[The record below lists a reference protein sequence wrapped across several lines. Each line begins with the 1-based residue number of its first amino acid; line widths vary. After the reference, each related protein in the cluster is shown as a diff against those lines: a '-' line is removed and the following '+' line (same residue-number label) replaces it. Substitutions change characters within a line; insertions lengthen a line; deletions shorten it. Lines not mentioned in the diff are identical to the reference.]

1 MSDPKL
7 IIKTLLDNSQL
18 KSGLSDMNSMVSGA
32 SAKVGTFA
40 KVGAAAVGT
49 AVTAGTTAAA
59 ALVKKSVEGYATFE
73 QMVGGVETLFG
84 AGGQSMEEYAQ
95 STGKT
100 VGEIE
105 SKYNSMMTAQT
116 TILNNANNAYKTAG
130 LSANNYM
137 ETVTSFSASLI
148 QSLGGDTEKAANYA
162 DRAITDMSD
171 NSNKLGTNMRDIQNA
186 YQGFAKQNYTM
197 LDNLKLG
204 YGGTQEE
211 MKRLIKDA
219 SQMTDV
225 QQKLGVTVDE
235 SSLSFGNI
243 VNAISVMQES
253 LGIAGTT
260 SKEAAT
266 TIEGSLN
273 SAKAAWENLVVGMA
287 DDNADFDTLVQ
298 NFVDTASTAVE
309 NMLPRIEI
317 ALTGLGQLIEKLLP
331 VIVQKVPEII
341 MQTLPGLINAGIQM
355 VSALGQGLMQYL
367 PELISYATQLV
378 VQLVQ
383 GLVSAL
389 PKIVE
394 FASRLI
400 QTIVTSL
407 VNAAPDLIDA
417 GKELIEFLVNGI
429 AENLPNI
436 VQTITDLISNINSFW
451 AENGPEF
458 IKWGTD
464 LLSNLIAGITQA
476 VPVLLQN
483 LPGII
488 QSMVEGLLNNG
499 PVLIECGLKL
509 LLQLIEGILSCIPDI
524 LAAIPQIIAAI
535 VEAFVNY
542 DWLGLGTEVIN
553 FVKDG
558 MGESW
563 DNIVAFFTETIPN
576 FIQSIFDWFNELPG
590 KLLEWGQNVYTTVTT
605 AISDMITAAVEFISE
620 LPDKIAYWIGFALGK
635 FVEWGI
641 NLVNWAVTAIPEF
654 INNVITF
661 ISELPGKI
669 GYWIGNALANI
680 VEWGSNLKQKAT
692 EAGSNFVSSVISFFS
707 NLPGKMWNFL
717 VNAVSKIVTWRSNMI
732 EKGKAAA
739 KGLFDSVVNGLANL
753 PNKIMS
759 TGKNIVSGLWKGIKG
774 AWSGLT
780 KKVSNLAG
788 NLLQGFKDALGI
800 HSPSRKFKWV
810 GEMCVAGMDE
820 PIADYNPYDT
830 LNKSIK
836 ANASTMKANFVG
848 SGSYAAT
855 YNAVYDYDAQAQA
868 TARAL
873 KGMSVN
879 IDGKRAGKIIAPH
892 VDAALGDFATVRT

>member
-18 KSGLSDMNSMVSGA
+18 KPGLSDMNSMVSGA

-49 AVTAGTTAAA
+49 AVAAGTTAAA
-59 ALVKKSVEGYATFE
+59 TLVKKSVEGYATFE

-105 SKYNSMMTAQT
+105 NRYNSLMTAQT
-116 TILNNANNAYKTAG
+116 TVLNNANNAYKTAG
-130 LSANNYM
+130 LSANDYM

-148 QSLGGDTEKAANYA
+148 QSLGGDTEKAASYA
-162 DRAITDMSD
+162 NRAITDMSD
-171 NSNKLGTNMRDIQNA
+171 NSNKMGTNMRDIQNA

-298 NFVDTASTAVE
+298 NFVDTASTAFE

-394 FASRLI
+394 FASQLI
-400 QTIVTSL
+400 ETIVTSMI
-407 VNAAPDLIDA
+407 NAAPDLIDA
-417 GKELIEFLVNGI
+417 GKELIEFLANGI

-458 IKWGTD
+458 IRWGTD
-464 LLSNLIAGITQA
+464 LLSNLIDGIIQA

-542 DWLGLGTEVIN
+542 DWLGLGVEVIN

-576 FIQSIFDWFNELPG
+576 FIQSIFC
-590 KLLEWGQNVYTTVTT
+590 LLYT
-605 AISDMITAAVEFISE
+605 S
-620 LPDKIAYWIGFALGK
+620 
-635 FVEWGI
+635 
-641 NLVNWAVTAIPEF
+641 
-654 INNVITF
+654 
-661 ISELPGKI
+661 
-669 GYWIGNALANI
+669 
-680 VEWGSNLKQKAT
+680 
-692 EAGSNFVSSVISFFS
+692 
-707 NLPGKMWNFL
+707 
-717 VNAVSKIVTWRSNMI
+717 
-732 EKGKAAA
+732 
-739 KGLFDSVVNGLANL
+739 
-753 PNKIMS
+753 
-759 TGKNIVSGLWKGIKG
+759 
-774 AWSGLT
+774 
-780 KKVSNLAG
+780 
-788 NLLQGFKDALGI
+788 
-800 HSPSRKFKWV
+800 
-810 GEMCVAGMDE
+810 
-820 PIADYNPYDT
+820 
-830 LNKSIK
+830 
-836 ANASTMKANFVG
+836 
-848 SGSYAAT
+848 
-855 YNAVYDYDAQAQA
+855 
-868 TARAL
+868 
-873 KGMSVN
+873 
-879 IDGKRAGKIIAPH
+879 
-892 VDAALGDFATVRT
+892 DAADD

>member
-18 KSGLSDMNSMVSGA
+18 KSGLSAMNSMVSSA

-59 ALVKKSVEGYATFE
+59 ALVKQSVDGYATFE

-105 SKYNSMMTAQT
+105 GKYNSLMTAQT
-116 TILNNANNAYKTAG
+116 TMLNNANNAYKTAG

-148 QSLGGDTEKAANYA
+148 QSLGGDTEKAASYA

-298 NFVDTASTAVE
+298 NFVDTASTALE

-367 PELISYATQLV
+367 PELISYVTQLV

-436 VQTITDLISNINSFW
+436 VQTITDLIANINSFW

-464 LLSNLIAGITQA
+464 LLSNLIDGITQA

-605 AISDMITAAVEFISE
+605 AISDMVTAAVEFISE

-635 FVEWGI
+635 V
-641 NLVNWAVTAIPEF
+641 
-654 INNVITF
+654 
-661 ISELPGKI
+661 
-669 GYWIGNALANI
+669 
-680 VEWGSNLKQKAT
+680 VEWGSN
-692 EAGSNFVSSVISFFS
+692 
-707 NLPGKMWNFL
+707 M
-717 VNAVSKIVTWRSNMI
+717 R

-788 NLLQGFKDALGI
+788 KLLQGFKDALGI

>member
-59 ALVKKSVEGYATFE
+59 TLVKKSVEGYATFE

-105 SKYNSMMTAQT
+105 SKYNSLMTAQT
-116 TILNNANNAYKTAG
+116 TLLNNANNAYKTAG

-162 DRAITDMSD
+162 NRAITDMSD
-171 NSNKLGTNMRDIQNA
+171 NSNKMGTNMRDIQNA

-341 MQTLPGLINAGIQM
+341 MQTLLGLINAGIQM

-394 FASRLI
+394 FASQLI
-400 QTIVTSL
+400 ETIATSL
-407 VNAAPDLIDA
+407 INAAPDLIDA

-464 LLSNLIAGITQA
+464 LLSNLIDGITQA

-524 LAAIPQIIAAI
+524 LTAIPQIIAAI

-590 KLLEWGQNVYTTVTT
+590 KLLEWGQNVYITVTT
-605 AISDMITAAVEFISE
+605 AISDMVTAAVEFISE

-635 FVEWGI
+635 V
-641 NLVNWAVTAIPEF
+641 
-654 INNVITF
+654 
-661 ISELPGKI
+661 
-669 GYWIGNALANI
+669 
-680 VEWGSNLKQKAT
+680 VEWGSN
-692 EAGSNFVSSVISFFS
+692 
-707 NLPGKMWNFL
+707 M
-717 VNAVSKIVTWRSNMI
+717 R

-788 NLLQGFKDALGI
+788 KLLQGFKDALGI

>member
-18 KSGLSDMNSMVSGA
+18 KSGLSAMNSMVSSA

-49 AVTAGTTAAA
+49 AVAAGTTAAA
-59 ALVKKSVEGYATFE
+59 ALVKQSVDGYATFE

-105 SKYNSMMTAQT
+105 DKYNSLMTAQT
-116 TILNNANNAYKTAG
+116 TMLNNANNAYKTAG

-148 QSLGGDTEKAANYA
+148 QSLGGDTEKAASYA

-298 NFVDTASTAVE
+298 NFVDTASTALE

-394 FASRLI
+394 FASQLI
-400 QTIVTSL
+400 ETIVTSL
-407 VNAAPDLIDA
+407 INAAPDLIDA

-464 LLSNLIAGITQA
+464 LLSNLIDGITQA

-483 LPGII
+483 LPEII

-524 LAAIPQIIAAI
+524 LVAIPQIIAAI

-563 DNIVAFFTETIPN
+563 GNIVAFFTETIPN

-605 AISDMITAAVEFISE
+605 AISDMVTAAVEFISE

-635 FVEWGI
+635 V
-641 NLVNWAVTAIPEF
+641 
-654 INNVITF
+654 
-661 ISELPGKI
+661 
-669 GYWIGNALANI
+669 
-680 VEWGSNLKQKAT
+680 VEWGSN
-692 EAGSNFVSSVISFFS
+692 
-707 NLPGKMWNFL
+707 M
-717 VNAVSKIVTWRSNMI
+717 R

-836 ANASTMKANFVG
+836 ANASAMKANFVG

>member
-7 IIKTLLDNSQL
+7 IIKTLLNNSQL

-49 AVTAGTTAAA
+49 AVAAGTTAAA
-59 ALVKKSVEGYATFE
+59 TLVKKSVEGYATFE

-105 SKYNSMMTAQT
+105 SKYNSLMTAQT
-116 TILNNANNAYKTAG
+116 TVLNNANNAYKTAG
-130 LSANNYM
+130 LSANDYM

-148 QSLGGDTEKAANYA
+148 QSLGGDTEKAASYA
-162 DRAITDMSD
+162 NRAITDMSD
-171 NSNKLGTNMRDIQNA
+171 NSNKMGTNMRDIQNA

-266 TIEGSLN
+266 TIEGSMN

-298 NFVDTASTAVE
+298 NFVDTASTAFE

-394 FASRLI
+394 FASQLI
-400 QTIVTSL
+400 ETIVTSL

-417 GKELIEFLVNGI
+417 GKELIEFLVKWRCILLMTFCMLQQNMDI
-429 AENLPNI
+429 NFELERVLI
-436 VQTITDLISNINSFW
+436 VQ
-451 AENGPEF
+451 
-458 IKWGTD
+458 
-464 LLSNLIAGITQA
+464 
-476 VPVLLQN
+476 
-483 LPGII
+483 
-488 QSMVEGLLNNG
+488 
-499 PVLIECGLKL
+499 
-509 LLQLIEGILSCIPDI
+509 
-524 LAAIPQIIAAI
+524 
-535 VEAFVNY
+535 
-542 DWLGLGTEVIN
+542 
-553 FVKDG
+553 
-558 MGESW
+558 
-563 DNIVAFFTETIPN
+563 
-576 FIQSIFDWFNELPG
+576 
-590 KLLEWGQNVYTTVTT
+590 
-605 AISDMITAAVEFISE
+605 
-620 LPDKIAYWIGFALGK
+620 
-635 FVEWGI
+635 
-641 NLVNWAVTAIPEF
+641 
-654 INNVITF
+654 
-661 ISELPGKI
+661 
-669 GYWIGNALANI
+669 
-680 VEWGSNLKQKAT
+680 
-692 EAGSNFVSSVISFFS
+692 
-707 NLPGKMWNFL
+707 
-717 VNAVSKIVTWRSNMI
+717 
-732 EKGKAAA
+732 
-739 KGLFDSVVNGLANL
+739 
-753 PNKIMS
+753 
-759 TGKNIVSGLWKGIKG
+759 
-774 AWSGLT
+774 
-780 KKVSNLAG
+780 
-788 NLLQGFKDALGI
+788 
-800 HSPSRKFKWV
+800 
-810 GEMCVAGMDE
+810 
-820 PIADYNPYDT
+820 
-830 LNKSIK
+830 
-836 ANASTMKANFVG
+836 
-848 SGSYAAT
+848 
-855 YNAVYDYDAQAQA
+855 
-868 TARAL
+868 
-873 KGMSVN
+873 
-879 IDGKRAGKIIAPH
+879 
-892 VDAALGDFATVRT
+892 

>member
-49 AVTAGTTAAA
+49 AVAAGTTAAA
-59 ALVKKSVEGYATFE
+59 TLVKKSVEGYATFE

-84 AGGQSMEEYAQ
+84 AGGQGMEEYAQ

-105 SKYNSMMTAQT
+105 SKYNSLMTAQT
-116 TILNNANNAYKTAG
+116 TLLNNANNAYKTAG

-171 NSNKLGTNMRDIQNA
+171 NSNKLGTNMHDIQNA

-394 FASRLI
+394 FASQLI
-400 QTIVTSL
+400 ETIVTSL
-407 VNAAPDLIDA
+407 INAAPDLIDA
-417 GKELIEFLVNGI
+417 GKELIEFLLNGI

-464 LLSNLIAGITQA
+464 LLSNLIDGITQA

-524 LAAIPQIIAAI
+524 LVAIPQIIAAI

-590 KLLEWGQNVYTTVTT
+590 KLLEWGQNVYITVTT
-605 AISDMITAAVEFISE
+605 AISDMVTAAVEFISE

-635 FVEWGI
+635 V
-641 NLVNWAVTAIPEF
+641 
-654 INNVITF
+654 
-661 ISELPGKI
+661 
-669 GYWIGNALANI
+669 
-680 VEWGSNLKQKAT
+680 VEWGSN
-692 EAGSNFVSSVISFFS
+692 
-707 NLPGKMWNFL
+707 M
-717 VNAVSKIVTWRSNMI
+717 R

>member
-105 SKYNSMMTAQT
+105 SKYNSLMTAQT
-116 TILNNANNAYKTAG
+116 TMLNNANNAYKTAG

-171 NSNKLGTNMRDIQNA
+171 NSNKLGTNMHDIQNA

-394 FASRLI
+394 FASQLI
-400 QTIVTSL
+400 ETIATSL
-407 VNAAPDLIDA
+407 INAAPDLIDA

-464 LLSNLIAGITQA
+464 LLSNMIDGITQA

-524 LAAIPQIIAAI
+524 LTAIPQIIAAI

-590 KLLEWGQNVYTTVTT
+590 KLLEWGQNVYITVTT
-605 AISDMITAAVEFISE
+605 AISDMVTAAVEFISE

-635 FVEWGI
+635 V
-641 NLVNWAVTAIPEF
+641 
-654 INNVITF
+654 
-661 ISELPGKI
+661 
-669 GYWIGNALANI
+669 
-680 VEWGSNLKQKAT
+680 VEWGSN
-692 EAGSNFVSSVISFFS
+692 
-707 NLPGKMWNFL
+707 M
-717 VNAVSKIVTWRSNMI
+717 R

-788 NLLQGFKDALGI
+788 KLLQGFKDALGI

>member
-49 AVTAGTTAAA
+49 AVAAGTTAAA
-59 ALVKKSVEGYATFE
+59 TLVKKSVEGYATFE

-105 SKYNSMMTAQT
+105 SKYNSLMTAQT
-116 TILNNANNAYKTAG
+116 TVLNNANNAYKTAG
-130 LSANNYM
+130 LSANDYM

-148 QSLGGDTEKAANYA
+148 QSLGGDTEKAASYA
-162 DRAITDMSD
+162 NRAITDMSD
-171 NSNKLGTNMRDIQNA
+171 NSNKMGTNMRDIQNA

-394 FASRLI
+394 FASQLI
-400 QTIVTSL
+400 ETIVTSL
-407 VNAAPDLIDA
+407 INAAPDLIDA

-464 LLSNLIAGITQA
+464 LLSNLIDGITQA

-524 LAAIPQIIAAI
+524 LTAIPQIIAAI

-590 KLLEWGQNVYTTVTT
+590 KLLEWGQNVYITVTT
-605 AISDMITAAVEFISE
+605 AISDMVTAAVEFISE

-635 FVEWGI
+635 V
-641 NLVNWAVTAIPEF
+641 
-654 INNVITF
+654 
-661 ISELPGKI
+661 
-669 GYWIGNALANI
+669 
-680 VEWGSNLKQKAT
+680 VEWGSN
-692 EAGSNFVSSVISFFS
+692 
-707 NLPGKMWNFL
+707 M
-717 VNAVSKIVTWRSNMI
+717 R

-788 NLLQGFKDALGI
+788 KLLQGFKDALGI

>member
-18 KSGLSDMNSMVSGA
+18 KSGLSAMNSMVSSA

-49 AVTAGTTAAA
+49 AVGAGTTAAA
-59 ALVKKSVEGYATFE
+59 ALVKQSVDGYATFE

-105 SKYNSMMTAQT
+105 GKYNSLMTAQT
-116 TILNNANNAYKTAG
+116 TMLNNANNAYKTAG

-148 QSLGGDTEKAANYA
+148 QSLGGDTEKAASYA

-225 QQKLGVTVDE
+225 QQKLGVSVDE

-298 NFVDTASTAVE
+298 NFVDTASTALE

-436 VQTITDLISNINSFW
+436 VQTITDLIANINSFW

-464 LLSNLIAGITQA
+464 LLSNLIDGITQA

-524 LAAIPQIIAAI
+524 LTAIPQIIAAI

-590 KLLEWGQNVYTTVTT
+590 KLLEWGQNVYITVTT
-605 AISDMITAAVEFISE
+605 AISDMVTVAVEFISE

-635 FVEWGI
+635 V
-641 NLVNWAVTAIPEF
+641 
-654 INNVITF
+654 
-661 ISELPGKI
+661 
-669 GYWIGNALANI
+669 
-680 VEWGSNLKQKAT
+680 VEWGSN
-692 EAGSNFVSSVISFFS
+692 
-707 NLPGKMWNFL
+707 M
-717 VNAVSKIVTWRSNMI
+717 R

-788 NLLQGFKDALGI
+788 KLLQGFKDALGI

>member
-18 KSGLSDMNSMVSGA
+18 KSGLSAMNSMVSSA

-49 AVTAGTTAAA
+49 AVGAGTTAAA
-59 ALVKKSVEGYATFE
+59 ALVKQSVDGYATFE

-105 SKYNSMMTAQT
+105 GKYNSLMTAQT
-116 TILNNANNAYKTAG
+116 TMLNNANNAYKTAG

-148 QSLGGDTEKAANYA
+148 QSLGGDTEKAASYA

-225 QQKLGVTVDE
+225 QQKLGVSVDE

-298 NFVDTASTAVE
+298 NFVDTASIAFE
-309 NMLPRIEI
+309 NMFPRIEI

-341 MQTLPGLINAGIQM
+341 KQTLPGLIDAGIQM

-389 PKIVE
+389 PQIVE
-394 FASRLI
+394 FASQLI
-400 QTIVTSL
+400 ETIVTSL
-407 VNAAPDLIDA
+407 VNAAPALIDA

-464 LLSNLIAGITQA
+464 LLSNLIDGITQA

-524 LAAIPQIIAAI
+524 LTAIPQIIAAI

-590 KLLEWGQNVYTTVTT
+590 KLLEWGQNVYITVTT
-605 AISDMITAAVEFISE
+605 AISDMVTVAVEFISE

-635 FVEWGI
+635 V
-641 NLVNWAVTAIPEF
+641 
-654 INNVITF
+654 
-661 ISELPGKI
+661 
-669 GYWIGNALANI
+669 
-680 VEWGSNLKQKAT
+680 VEWGSN
-692 EAGSNFVSSVISFFS
+692 
-707 NLPGKMWNFL
+707 M
-717 VNAVSKIVTWRSNMI
+717 R

-788 NLLQGFKDALGI
+788 KLLQGFKDALGI

>member
-49 AVTAGTTAAA
+49 AVAAGTTAAA
-59 ALVKKSVEGYATFE
+59 TLVKKSVEGYATFE

-105 SKYNSMMTAQT
+105 SKYNSLMTAQT
-116 TILNNANNAYKTAG
+116 TVLNNANNAYKTAG
-130 LSANNYM
+130 LSANDYM

-148 QSLGGDTEKAANYA
+148 QSLGGDTEKAASYA
-162 DRAITDMSD
+162 NRAITDMSD
-171 NSNKLGTNMRDIQNA
+171 NSNKMGTNMRDIQNA

-394 FASRLI
+394 FASQLI
-400 QTIVTSL
+400 ETIVTSL
-407 VNAAPDLIDA
+407 INAAPDLIDA

-464 LLSNLIAGITQA
+464 LLSNLIDGITQA

-535 VEAFVNY
+535 VEALVNY

-605 AISDMITAAVEFISE
+605 AISDMVTAAVEFISE

-635 FVEWGI
+635 V
-641 NLVNWAVTAIPEF
+641 
-654 INNVITF
+654 
-661 ISELPGKI
+661 
-669 GYWIGNALANI
+669 
-680 VEWGSNLKQKAT
+680 VEWGSN
-692 EAGSNFVSSVISFFS
+692 
-707 NLPGKMWNFL
+707 M
-717 VNAVSKIVTWRSNMI
+717 R

-774 AWSGLT
+774 AWSGLI

>member
-7 IIKTLLDNSQL
+7 IIKTLLDNSLL

-49 AVTAGTTAAA
+49 AVAAGTTAAA
-59 ALVKKSVEGYATFE
+59 TLVKKSVEGYATFE

-105 SKYNSMMTAQT
+105 SKYNSLMTAQT
-116 TILNNANNAYKTAG
+116 TMLNNANNAYKTAG

-171 NSNKLGTNMRDIQNA
+171 NSNKLGSNMRDIQNA

-287 DDNADFDTLVQ
+287 DDNADLDTLVQ
-298 NFVDTASTAVE
+298 NFVDTASTAFE

-341 MQTLPGLINAGIQM
+341 MQTLPGLIEAGIQM

-389 PKIVE
+389 PQIIE
-394 FASRLI
+394 FAGQLI
-400 QTIVTSL
+400 QTLITSFTE
-407 VNAAPDLIDA
+407 AAPQLMEA
-417 GKELIEFLVNGI
+417 GTQLLEYLRTAFTEYLPQIIEFGVSLIE
-429 AENLPNI
+429 NL
-436 VQTITDLISNINSFW
+436 ITGFVDAVPTYLPK
-451 AENGPEF
+451 ALEF
-458 IKWGTD
+458 IQSFADFLAEKAPDVIQWGFEM
-464 LLSNLIAGITQA
+464 LSEL
-476 VPVLLQN
+476 VD
-483 LPGII
+483 GII
-488 QSMVEGLLNNG
+488 SAIPILVEQLPQIITTFANIINDNFPTILQKGVELLWQ
-499 PVLIECGLKL
+499 LLK
-509 LLQLIEGILSCIPDI
+509 GILSCIPDI
-524 LAAIPQIIAAI
+524 IANIPQI
-535 VEAFVNY
+535 VEAIISVIEAF
-542 DWLGLGTEVIN
+542 DWLSLGSKIITFFKNGIMCMVSEVGSAGKTIFVAIKNAITNLPQTLMEIGKTAVTGLGNAIRALGSYVRSAA
-553 FVKDG
+553 VSV
-558 MGESW
+558 GEHAIS
-563 DNIVAFFTETIPN
+563 ALKALPKKAL
-576 FIQSIFDWFNELPG
+576 SIG
-590 KLLEWGQNVYTTVTT
+590 KNLIKGLWNG
-605 AISDMITAAVEFISE
+605 ISDMTGWI
-620 LPDKIAYWIGFALGK
+620 LDKVSGFASG
-635 FVEWGI
+635 
-641 NLVNWAVTAIPEF
+641 
-654 INNVITF
+654 VI
-661 ISELPGKI
+661 
-669 GYWIGNALANI
+669 
-680 VEWGSNLKQKAT
+680 
-692 EAGSNFVSSVISFFS
+692 
-707 NLPGKMWNFL
+707 
-717 VNAVSKIVTWRSNMI
+717 
-732 EKGKAAA
+732 
-739 KGLFDSVVNGLANL
+739 
-753 PNKIMS
+753 
-759 TGKNIVSGLWKGIKG
+759 
-774 AWSGLT
+774 
-780 KKVSNLAG
+780 KKVKG
-788 NLLQGFKDALGI
+788 VFGI
-800 HSPSRKFKWV
+800 HSPSREFKWI
-810 GEMCVAGMDE
+810 GKMCVEGFDE
-820 PIADYNPYDT
+820 PIEDYSPYDT

-836 ANASTMKANFVG
+836 ADAATMKANFVG

-855 YNAVYDYDAQAQA
+855 YNAAYDYEAQAQA

>member
-7 IIKTLLDNSQL
+7 IIKTLLDNSHL

-73 QMVGGVETLFG
+73 QMAGGVETLFG

-105 SKYNSMMTAQT
+105 SKYNSLMTAQT
-116 TILNNANNAYKTAG
+116 TLLNNANNAYKTAG

-429 AENLPNI
+429 AKNLPNI

-524 LAAIPQIIAAI
+524 LVAIPQIIAAI

-605 AISDMITAAVEFISE
+605 AISDMVTAAVEFISE

-635 FVEWGI
+635 V
-641 NLVNWAVTAIPEF
+641 
-654 INNVITF
+654 
-661 ISELPGKI
+661 
-669 GYWIGNALANI
+669 
-680 VEWGSNLKQKAT
+680 VEWGSN
-692 EAGSNFVSSVISFFS
+692 
-707 NLPGKMWNFL
+707 M
-717 VNAVSKIVTWRSNMI
+717 R

>member
-49 AVTAGTTAAA
+49 AVAAGTTAAA
-59 ALVKKSVEGYATFE
+59 TLVKKSVEGYATFE

-105 SKYNSMMTAQT
+105 NKFNSLMTAQT
-116 TILNNANNAYKTAG
+116 TVLNNANNAYKTAG
-130 LSANNYM
+130 LSANDYM

-148 QSLGGDTEKAANYA
+148 QSLGGDTEKAASYA

-171 NSNKLGTNMRDIQNA
+171 NSNKLGSNMRDIQNA

-266 TIEGSLN
+266 TIEGSMN

-298 NFVDTASTAVE
+298 NFVDTASTAFE

-341 MQTLPGLINAGIQM
+341 MQTLPGLIEAGIQM

-394 FASRLI
+394 FASQLI
-400 QTIVTSL
+400 ETIVTSL
-407 VNAAPDLIDA
+407 INAAPDLIDA

-464 LLSNLIAGITQA
+464 LLSNLIDGITQA

-524 LAAIPQIIAAI
+524 LVAIPQIIAAI

-590 KLLEWGQNVYTTVTT
+590 KLLEWGQNVYITVTT
-605 AISDMITAAVEFISE
+605 AISDMVTAAVEFISE

-635 FVEWGI
+635 V
-641 NLVNWAVTAIPEF
+641 
-654 INNVITF
+654 
-661 ISELPGKI
+661 
-669 GYWIGNALANI
+669 
-680 VEWGSNLKQKAT
+680 VEWGSN
-692 EAGSNFVSSVISFFS
+692 
-707 NLPGKMWNFL
+707 M
-717 VNAVSKIVTWRSNMI
+717 R

>member
-18 KSGLSDMNSMVSGA
+18 KTGLSDMNSMVSGA

-40 KVGAAAVGT
+40 KVGAKAVGAAVG
-49 AVTAGTTAAA
+49 AGTTAAT

-95 STGKT
+95 SAGKT

-105 SKYNSMMTAQT
+105 GKYNSLMNAQT
-116 TILNNANNAYKTAG
+116 TVLNNANNAYKTAG
-130 LSANNYM
+130 LSANDYM

-162 DRAITDMSD
+162 NRAITDMSD
-171 NSNKLGTNMRDIQNA
+171 NSNKMGTNMRDIQNA

-266 TIEGSLN
+266 TIEGSVN

-298 NFVDTASTAVE
+298 NFVDTASTAFE

-317 ALTGLGQLIEKLLP
+317 AISGLGNLIEKLLP

-341 MQTLPGLINAGIQM
+341 KQTLPGLIDAGIQM

-367 PELISYATQLV
+367 PELISYAAQLV

-394 FASRLI
+394 FASQLI
-400 QTIVTSL
+400 ETIVTSL

-464 LLSNLIAGITQA
+464 LLSNLIDGIIQA

-509 LLQLIEGILSCIPDI
+509 LLQLIEGLLSCIPDI

-620 LPDKIAYWIGFALGK
+620 LPDKIAYWIG
-635 FVEWGI
+635 
-641 NLVNWAVTAIPEF
+641 
-654 INNVITF
+654 
-661 ISELPGKI
+661 
-669 GYWIGNALANI
+669 NALANI
-680 VEWGSNLKQKAT
+680 VEWGSNLKQKAM

-739 KGLFDSVVNGLANL
+739 KGLFDSVVNGLVNL
-753 PNKIMS
+753 PNKIME
-759 TGKNIVSGLWKGIKG
+759 TGKHIVSGLWKGIKG

-879 IDGKRAGKIIAPH
+879 IDGRRAGKLLTPY
-892 VDAALGDFATVRT
+892 VDRFQGELART

>member
-7 IIKTLLDNSQL
+7 IIKTLLNNSQL

-49 AVTAGTTAAA
+49 AVAAGTTAAA
-59 ALVKKSVEGYATFE
+59 TLVKKSVEGYATFE

-105 SKYNSMMTAQT
+105 SKYNSLMTAQT
-116 TILNNANNAYKTAG
+116 TVLNNANNAYKTAG
-130 LSANNYM
+130 LSANDYM

-148 QSLGGDTEKAANYA
+148 QSLGGDTEKAASYA

-171 NSNKLGTNMRDIQNA
+171 NSNKMGTNMRDIQNA

-331 VIVQKVPEII
+331 VIVQKVSEII

-436 VQTITDLISNINSFW
+436 VQIITDLISNINSFW

-464 LLSNLIAGITQA
+464 LLSNLIDGITQA

-605 AISDMITAAVEFISE
+605 AISDMVTAAVEFISE

-635 FVEWGI
+635 V
-641 NLVNWAVTAIPEF
+641 
-654 INNVITF
+654 
-661 ISELPGKI
+661 
-669 GYWIGNALANI
+669 
-680 VEWGSNLKQKAT
+680 VEWGSN
-692 EAGSNFVSSVISFFS
+692 
-707 NLPGKMWNFL
+707 M
-717 VNAVSKIVTWRSNMI
+717 R

-788 NLLQGFKDALGI
+788 KLLQGFKDALGI

>member
-105 SKYNSMMTAQT
+105 SKYNSLMTAQT
-116 TILNNANNAYKTAG
+116 TMLNNANNAYKTAG

-171 NSNKLGTNMRDIQNA
+171 NSNKLGTNMHDIQNA

-394 FASRLI
+394 FVSQLI
-400 QTIVTSL
+400 ETIVTSL
-407 VNAAPDLIDA
+407 INAAPDLIDA

-464 LLSNLIAGITQA
+464 LLINLIDGITQA

-524 LAAIPQIIAAI
+524 LVAIPQIIAAI

-605 AISDMITAAVEFISE
+605 AISDMVTAAVEFISE
-620 LPDKIAYWIGFALGK
+620 LPDKIAYWIGF
-635 FVEWGI
+635 
-641 NLVNWAVTAIPEF
+641 
-654 INNVITF
+654 
-661 ISELPGKI
+661 
-669 GYWIGNALANI
+669 ALANI

-879 IDGKRAGKIIAPH
+879 IDGRRAGKILAPSIDRYQGEIAQ
-892 VDAALGDFATVRT
+892 TKT

>member
-1 MSDPKL
+1 
-7 IIKTLLDNSQL
+7 
-18 KSGLSDMNSMVSGA
+18 
-32 SAKVGTFA
+32 
-40 KVGAAAVGT
+40 
-49 AVTAGTTAAA
+49 
-59 ALVKKSVEGYATFE
+59 
-73 QMVGGVETLFG
+73 MVGGVETLFG

-105 SKYNSMMTAQT
+105 SKYNSLMTAQT
-116 TILNNANNAYKTAG
+116 TVLNNANNAYKTAG
-130 LSANNYM
+130 LSANDYM

-148 QSLGGDTEKAANYA
+148 QSLGGDTEKAASYA
-162 DRAITDMSD
+162 NRAITDMSD
-171 NSNKLGTNMRDIQNA
+171 NSNKMGTNMRDIQNA

-394 FASRLI
+394 FASQLI
-400 QTIVTSL
+400 ETIVTSL
-407 VNAAPDLIDA
+407 INAAPDLIDA

-464 LLSNLIAGITQA
+464 LLSNLIDGITQA

-535 VEAFVNY
+535 VEALVNY

-605 AISDMITAAVEFISE
+605 AISDMVTAAVEFISE

-635 FVEWGI
+635 V
-641 NLVNWAVTAIPEF
+641 
-654 INNVITF
+654 
-661 ISELPGKI
+661 
-669 GYWIGNALANI
+669 
-680 VEWGSNLKQKAT
+680 VEWGSN
-692 EAGSNFVSSVISFFS
+692 
-707 NLPGKMWNFL
+707 M
-717 VNAVSKIVTWRSNMI
+717 R

-788 NLLQGFKDALGI
+788 KLLQGFKDALGI

>member
-32 SAKVGTFA
+32 SAKIGTFA

-59 ALVKKSVEGYATFE
+59 TLVKKSVEGYATFE

-105 SKYNSMMTAQT
+105 SKYNSLMTAQT
-116 TILNNANNAYKTAG
+116 TMLNNANNAYKTAG

-563 DNIVAFFTETIPN
+563 NNIVAFFTETIPN

-590 KLLEWGQNVYTTVTT
+590 KLLEWGQNVYITVTT
-605 AISDMITAAVEFISE
+605 AISDMVTAAVEFISE

-635 FVEWGI
+635 V
-641 NLVNWAVTAIPEF
+641 
-654 INNVITF
+654 
-661 ISELPGKI
+661 
-669 GYWIGNALANI
+669 
-680 VEWGSNLKQKAT
+680 VEWGSN
-692 EAGSNFVSSVISFFS
+692 
-707 NLPGKMWNFL
+707 M
-717 VNAVSKIVTWRSNMI
+717 R

-788 NLLQGFKDALGI
+788 KLLQGFKDALGI

>member
-18 KSGLSDMNSMVSGA
+18 KSGLSYMNSMVSGA

-49 AVTAGTTAAA
+49 AVAAGTTAAA
-59 ALVKKSVEGYATFE
+59 TLVKKSVEGYATFE

-105 SKYNSMMTAQT
+105 NRYNSLMTAQT
-116 TILNNANNAYKTAG
+116 TVLNNANNAYKTAG
-130 LSANNYM
+130 LSANGYM

-148 QSLGGDTEKAANYA
+148 QSLGGDTEKAASYA

-171 NSNKLGTNMRDIQNA
+171 NSNKLGSNMRDIQNA

-266 TIEGSLN
+266 TIEGSMN

-298 NFVDTASTAVE
+298 NFVDTASTAFE

-341 MQTLPGLINAGIQM
+341 MQTLPGLIEAGIQM

-394 FASRLI
+394 FASQLI
-400 QTIVTSL
+400 ETIVTSMI
-407 VNAAPDLIDA
+407 NAAPDLIDA

-458 IKWGTD
+458 IRWGTD
-464 LLSNLIAGITQA
+464 LLSNLIDGIIQA

-488 QSMVEGLLNNG
+488 QSMVERLLNNG

-542 DWLGLGTEVIN
+542 DWLGLGVEVIN

-605 AISDMITAAVEFISE
+605 AISDMITAAVGFISE

-635 FVEWGI
+635 V
-641 NLVNWAVTAIPEF
+641 
-654 INNVITF
+654 
-661 ISELPGKI
+661 
-669 GYWIGNALANI
+669 
-680 VEWGSNLKQKAT
+680 VEWGSN
-692 EAGSNFVSSVISFFS
+692 
-707 NLPGKMWNFL
+707 M
-717 VNAVSKIVTWRSNMI
+717 R

-788 NLLQGFKDALGI
+788 KLLQGFKDALGI

-836 ANASTMKANFVG
+836 ANESTMKANFVG

-868 TARAL
+868 TASAL

>member
-105 SKYNSMMTAQT
+105 SKYNSLMTAQT
-116 TILNNANNAYKTAG
+116 TMLNNANNAYKTAG

-171 NSNKLGTNMRDIQNA
+171 NSNKLGTNMHDIQNA

-394 FASRLI
+394 FASQLI
-400 QTIVTSL
+400 ETIATSL
-407 VNAAPDLIDA
+407 INAAPDLIDA

-464 LLSNLIAGITQA
+464 LLSNLIDGITQA

-524 LAAIPQIIAAI
+524 LTAIPQIIAAI

-590 KLLEWGQNVYTTVTT
+590 KLLEWGQNVYITVTT
-605 AISDMITAAVEFISE
+605 AISDMVTAAVEFISE

-635 FVEWGI
+635 V
-641 NLVNWAVTAIPEF
+641 
-654 INNVITF
+654 
-661 ISELPGKI
+661 
-669 GYWIGNALANI
+669 
-680 VEWGSNLKQKAT
+680 VEWGSN
-692 EAGSNFVSSVISFFS
+692 
-707 NLPGKMWNFL
+707 M
-717 VNAVSKIVTWRSNMI
+717 R

-788 NLLQGFKDALGI
+788 KLLQGFKDALGI

>member
-49 AVTAGTTAAA
+49 AVAAGTTAAA

-105 SKYNSMMTAQT
+105 SKYNSLMTAQT
-116 TILNNANNAYKTAG
+116 TVLNNANNAYKTAG

-171 NSNKLGTNMRDIQNA
+171 NSNKLGTNMHDIQNA

-394 FASRLI
+394 FASQLI
-400 QTIVTSL
+400 ETIVTSL
-407 VNAAPDLIDA
+407 INAAPDLIDA

-464 LLSNLIAGITQA
+464 LLSNLIDGITQA

-483 LPGII
+483 LPEII

-524 LAAIPQIIAAI
+524 LVAIPQIIAAI

-605 AISDMITAAVEFISE
+605 AISDMVTAAVEFISE
-620 LPDKIAYWIGFALGK
+620 LPDKIAYWIGF
-635 FVEWGI
+635 
-641 NLVNWAVTAIPEF
+641 
-654 INNVITF
+654 
-661 ISELPGKI
+661 
-669 GYWIGNALANI
+669 ALANI

-879 IDGKRAGKIIAPH
+879 IDGRRAGKILAPSIDRYQGEIAQ
-892 VDAALGDFATVRT
+892 TKT

>member
-49 AVTAGTTAAA
+49 AVAAGTTAAA
-59 ALVKKSVEGYATFE
+59 TLVKKSVEGYATFE
-73 QMVGGVETLFG
+73 QMVGGVGTLFG

-105 SKYNSMMTAQT
+105 SKYNSLMTAQT
-116 TILNNANNAYKTAG
+116 TLLNNANNAYKTAG

-171 NSNKLGTNMRDIQNA
+171 NSNKLGTNMHDIQNA

-394 FASRLI
+394 FASQLI
-400 QTIVTSL
+400 ETIVTSL
-407 VNAAPDLIDA
+407 INAAPDLIDA
-417 GKELIEFLVNGI
+417 GKELIEFLLNGI

-464 LLSNLIAGITQA
+464 LLSNLIDGITQA

-524 LAAIPQIIAAI
+524 LVAIPQIIAAI

-590 KLLEWGQNVYTTVTT
+590 KLLEWGQNVYITVTT
-605 AISDMITAAVEFISE
+605 AISDMVTAAVEFISE

-635 FVEWGI
+635 V
-641 NLVNWAVTAIPEF
+641 
-654 INNVITF
+654 
-661 ISELPGKI
+661 
-669 GYWIGNALANI
+669 
-680 VEWGSNLKQKAT
+680 VEWGSN
-692 EAGSNFVSSVISFFS
+692 
-707 NLPGKMWNFL
+707 M
-717 VNAVSKIVTWRSNMI
+717 R

>member
-59 ALVKKSVEGYATFE
+59 TLVKKSVEGYATFE

-105 SKYNSMMTAQT
+105 SKYNSLMTAQT
-116 TILNNANNAYKTAG
+116 TVLNNANNAYKTAG
-130 LSANNYM
+130 LSANDYM

-148 QSLGGDTEKAANYA
+148 QSLGGDTEKAASYA
-162 DRAITDMSD
+162 NRAITDMSD
-171 NSNKLGTNMRDIQNA
+171 NSNKMGTNMRDIQNA

-394 FASRLI
+394 FASQLI
-400 QTIVTSL
+400 ETIVTSL
-407 VNAAPDLIDA
+407 INAAPDLIDA

-464 LLSNLIAGITQA
+464 LLSNLIDGITQA

-535 VEAFVNY
+535 VEALVNY

-605 AISDMITAAVEFISE
+605 AISDMVTAAVEFISE

-635 FVEWGI
+635 V
-641 NLVNWAVTAIPEF
+641 
-654 INNVITF
+654 
-661 ISELPGKI
+661 
-669 GYWIGNALANI
+669 
-680 VEWGSNLKQKAT
+680 VEWGSN
-692 EAGSNFVSSVISFFS
+692 
-707 NLPGKMWNFL
+707 M
-717 VNAVSKIVTWRSNMI
+717 R

-788 NLLQGFKDALGI
+788 KLLQGFKDALGI

>member
-49 AVTAGTTAAA
+49 AVAAGTTAAA
-59 ALVKKSVEGYATFE
+59 TLVKKSVEGYATFE

-105 SKYNSMMTAQT
+105 SKYNSLMTAQT
-116 TILNNANNAYKTAG
+116 TVLNNAKNAYKTAG
-130 LSANNYM
+130 LSANDYM

-148 QSLGGDTEKAANYA
+148 QSLGGDTEKAASYA
-162 DRAITDMSD
+162 NRAITDMSD
-171 NSNKLGTNMRDIQNA
+171 NSNKMGTNMRDIQNA

-298 NFVDTASTAVE
+298 NFVDTASTAFE

-524 LAAIPQIIAAI
+524 LVAIPQIIAAI

-605 AISDMITAAVEFISE
+605 AISDMVTAAVEFISE

-879 IDGKRAGKIIAPH
+879 IDGRRAGKILAPSIDRYQGEIAQ
-892 VDAALGDFATVRT
+892 TKT

>member
-100 VGEIE
+100 VGEIA
-105 SKYNSMMTAQT
+105 SKYNSLMTAQT
-116 TILNNANNAYKTAG
+116 TVLNNANNAYKTAG

-171 NSNKLGTNMRDIQNA
+171 NSNKLGTNMHDIQNA

-436 VQTITDLISNINSFW
+436 VQIITDLISNINSFW

-464 LLSNLIAGITQA
+464 LLSNLIDGITQA

-590 KLLEWGQNVYTTVTT
+590 KLLEWGQNVYITVTT
-605 AISDMITAAVEFISE
+605 AISDMVTAAVEFISE

-635 FVEWGI
+635 V
-641 NLVNWAVTAIPEF
+641 
-654 INNVITF
+654 
-661 ISELPGKI
+661 
-669 GYWIGNALANI
+669 
-680 VEWGSNLKQKAT
+680 VEWGSN
-692 EAGSNFVSSVISFFS
+692 
-707 NLPGKMWNFL
+707 M
-717 VNAVSKIVTWRSNMI
+717 R

-788 NLLQGFKDALGI
+788 KLLQGFKDALGI

>member
-49 AVTAGTTAAA
+49 AVAAGTTAAA
-59 ALVKKSVEGYATFE
+59 TLVKKSVEGYATFE

-105 SKYNSMMTAQT
+105 NRYNSLMTAQT
-116 TILNNANNAYKTAG
+116 TVLNNANNAYKTAG
-130 LSANNYM
+130 LSANGYM

-148 QSLGGDTEKAANYA
+148 QSLGGDTEKAASYA

-171 NSNKLGTNMRDIQNA
+171 NSNKLGSNMRDIQNA

-298 NFVDTASTAVE
+298 NFVDTASTAFE

-394 FASRLI
+394 FASQLI
-400 QTIVTSL
+400 ETIVTSMI
-407 VNAAPDLIDA
+407 NAAPDLIDA

-458 IKWGTD
+458 IRWGTD
-464 LLSNLIAGITQA
+464 LLSNLIDGIIQA

-542 DWLGLGTEVIN
+542 DWLGLGVEVIN

-590 KLLEWGQNVYTTVTT
+590 KLLEWGQNVYITVTT
-605 AISDMITAAVEFISE
+605 AISDMVTVAVEFISE

-635 FVEWGI
+635 V
-641 NLVNWAVTAIPEF
+641 
-654 INNVITF
+654 
-661 ISELPGKI
+661 
-669 GYWIGNALANI
+669 
-680 VEWGSNLKQKAT
+680 VEWGSN
-692 EAGSNFVSSVISFFS
+692 
-707 NLPGKMWNFL
+707 M
-717 VNAVSKIVTWRSNMI
+717 R

-788 NLLQGFKDALGI
+788 KLLQGFKDALGI

>member
-105 SKYNSMMTAQT
+105 SKYNSLMTAQT
-116 TILNNANNAYKTAG
+116 TMLNNANNAYKTAG

-171 NSNKLGTNMRDIQNA
+171 NSNKLGTNMHDIQNA

-394 FASRLI
+394 FASQLI
-400 QTIVTSL
+400 ETIATSL
-407 VNAAPDLIDA
+407 INAAPDLIDA

-464 LLSNLIAGITQA
+464 LLSNLIDGITQA

-488 QSMVEGLLNNG
+488 QSMVERLLNNG

-524 LAAIPQIIAAI
+524 LTAIPQIIAAI

-590 KLLEWGQNVYTTVTT
+590 KLLEWGQNVYITVTT
-605 AISDMITAAVEFISE
+605 AISDMVTAAVEFISE

-635 FVEWGI
+635 V
-641 NLVNWAVTAIPEF
+641 
-654 INNVITF
+654 
-661 ISELPGKI
+661 
-669 GYWIGNALANI
+669 
-680 VEWGSNLKQKAT
+680 VEWGSN
-692 EAGSNFVSSVISFFS
+692 
-707 NLPGKMWNFL
+707 M
-717 VNAVSKIVTWRSNMI
+717 R

-788 NLLQGFKDALGI
+788 KLLQGFKDALGI

>member
-105 SKYNSMMTAQT
+105 SKYNSLMTAQT
-116 TILNNANNAYKTAG
+116 TMLNNANNAYKTAG

-171 NSNKLGTNMRDIQNA
+171 NSNKLGTNMHDIQNA

-394 FASRLI
+394 FASQLI
-400 QTIVTSL
+400 ETIVTSL
-407 VNAAPDLIDA
+407 INAAPDLIDA

-464 LLSNLIAGITQA
+464 LLSNLIDGITQA

-483 LPGII
+483 LPEII

-524 LAAIPQIIAAI
+524 LVAIPQIIAAI

-605 AISDMITAAVEFISE
+605 AISDMVTAAVEFISE
-620 LPDKIAYWIGFALGK
+620 LPDKIAYWIGF
-635 FVEWGI
+635 
-641 NLVNWAVTAIPEF
+641 
-654 INNVITF
+654 
-661 ISELPGKI
+661 
-669 GYWIGNALANI
+669 ALANI

-753 PNKIMS
+753 PNKIVS

-879 IDGKRAGKIIAPH
+879 IDGRRAGKILAPSIDRYQGEIAQ
-892 VDAALGDFATVRT
+892 TKT

>member
-1 MSDPKL
+1 MGDPKL

-49 AVTAGTTAAA
+49 AVAAGTTAAA

-105 SKYNSMMTAQT
+105 SKYNSLMTAQT
-116 TILNNANNAYKTAG
+116 TLLNNANNAYKTAG

-171 NSNKLGTNMRDIQNA
+171 NSNKLGTNMHDIQNA

-394 FASRLI
+394 FASQLI
-400 QTIVTSL
+400 ETIVTSL
-407 VNAAPDLIDA
+407 INAAPDLIDA

-464 LLSNLIAGITQA
+464 LLSNLIDGITQA

-483 LPGII
+483 LPEII

-524 LAAIPQIIAAI
+524 LVAIPQIIAAI

-605 AISDMITAAVEFISE
+605 AISDMVTAAVEFISE
-620 LPDKIAYWIGFALGK
+620 LPDKIAYWIGF
-635 FVEWGI
+635 
-641 NLVNWAVTAIPEF
+641 
-654 INNVITF
+654 
-661 ISELPGKI
+661 
-669 GYWIGNALANI
+669 ALANI

-717 VNAVSKIVTWRSNMI
+717 VNAVSKTVTWRSNMI

-879 IDGKRAGKIIAPH
+879 IDGRRAGKILAPSIDRYQGEIAQ
-892 VDAALGDFATVRT
+892 TKT

>member
-1 MSDPKL
+1 MSNPKL

-32 SAKVGTFA
+32 SAKVGTFV

-49 AVTAGTTAAA
+49 AVAAGTTAAA
-59 ALVKKSVEGYATFE
+59 TLVKKSVEGYATFE

-105 SKYNSMMTAQT
+105 NKYNSLMTAQT
-116 TILNNANNAYKTAG
+116 TVLNNANNAYKTAG
-130 LSANNYM
+130 LSANDYM
-137 ETVTSFSASLI
+137 KTVTSFSASLI
-148 QSLGGDTEKAANYA
+148 QSLGGDTEKAASYA
-162 DRAITDMSD
+162 DGAITDMSD
-171 NSNKLGTNMRDIQNA
+171 NSNKLGTNMHDIQNA

-298 NFVDTASTAVE
+298 NFVDTASTAFE

-367 PELISYATQLV
+367 PKLISYATQLV

-394 FASRLI
+394 FASQLI
-400 QTIVTSL
+400 ETIVTSL
-407 VNAAPDLIDA
+407 INAAPDLIDA

-464 LLSNLIAGITQA
+464 LLSNLIDGITQA

-509 LLQLIEGILSCIPDI
+509 LLQIIEGILSCIPDI

-605 AISDMITAAVEFISE
+605 AISDMVTAAVEFISE

-635 FVEWGI
+635 V
-641 NLVNWAVTAIPEF
+641 
-654 INNVITF
+654 
-661 ISELPGKI
+661 
-669 GYWIGNALANI
+669 
-680 VEWGSNLKQKAT
+680 VEWGSN
-692 EAGSNFVSSVISFFS
+692 
-707 NLPGKMWNFL
+707 M
-717 VNAVSKIVTWRSNMI
+717 R

-836 ANASTMKANFVG
+836 ANASAMKANFVG

>member
-18 KSGLSDMNSMVSGA
+18 KSGLSDMNSMVSKA

-40 KVGAAAVGT
+40 KVGAAAVGS
-49 AVTAGTTAAA
+49 AVGAGTTAAA
-59 ALVKKSVEGYATFE
+59 ALVKQSVDGYATFE

-105 SKYNSMMTAQT
+105 GKYNSLMTAQT
-116 TILNNANNAYKTAG
+116 TMLNNANNAYKTAG

-148 QSLGGDTEKAANYA
+148 QSLGGDTEKAASYA

-298 NFVDTASTAVE
+298 NFVDTASTALE

-464 LLSNLIAGITQA
+464 LLSNLIDGITQA

-590 KLLEWGQNVYTTVTT
+590 KLLEWGQNVYITVTT
-605 AISDMITAAVEFISE
+605 AISDMVTAAVEFISE

-707 NLPGKMWNFL
+707 NLPGKIWNFL

-879 IDGKRAGKIIAPH
+879 IDGRRAGKLLTPY
-892 VDAALGDFATVRT
+892 VDQFQGELART

>member
-7 IIKTLLDNSQL
+7 IIKTLMDNSQL

-49 AVTAGTTAAA
+49 AVAAGTTAAA

-95 STGKT
+95 STGKK

-105 SKYNSMMTAQT
+105 SKYNSLMTAQT
-116 TILNNANNAYKTAG
+116 TLLNNANNAYKTAG

-148 QSLGGDTEKAANYA
+148 KSLGGDTEKAANYA

-171 NSNKLGTNMRDIQNA
+171 NSNKLGTNMHDIQNA

-394 FASRLI
+394 FASQLI
-400 QTIVTSL
+400 ETIVTSL
-407 VNAAPDLIDA
+407 INAAPDLIDA

-464 LLSNLIAGITQA
+464 LLSNLIDGITQA

-483 LPGII
+483 LPEII

-524 LAAIPQIIAAI
+524 LVAIPQIIAAI

-605 AISDMITAAVEFISE
+605 AISDMVTAAVEFISE
-620 LPDKIAYWIGFALGK
+620 LPDKIAYWIGF
-635 FVEWGI
+635 
-641 NLVNWAVTAIPEF
+641 
-654 INNVITF
+654 
-661 ISELPGKI
+661 
-669 GYWIGNALANI
+669 ALANI

-879 IDGKRAGKIIAPH
+879 IDGRRAGKILAPSIDRYQGEIAQ
-892 VDAALGDFATVRT
+892 TKT

>member
-105 SKYNSMMTAQT
+105 SKYNSLMTAQT
-116 TILNNANNAYKTAG
+116 TMLNNANNAYKTAG

-148 QSLGGDTEKAANYA
+148 QSLGGDTEKAASYA

-394 FASRLI
+394 FASQLI
-400 QTIVTSL
+400 ETIATSL
-407 VNAAPDLIDA
+407 INAAPDLIDA

-464 LLSNLIAGITQA
+464 LLSNLIDGITQA
-476 VPVLLQN
+476 VLVLLQN

-524 LAAIPQIIAAI
+524 LTAIPQIIAAI

-590 KLLEWGQNVYTTVTT
+590 KLLEWGQNVYITVTT
-605 AISDMITAAVEFISE
+605 AISDMVTAAVEFISE

-635 FVEWGI
+635 V
-641 NLVNWAVTAIPEF
+641 
-654 INNVITF
+654 
-661 ISELPGKI
+661 
-669 GYWIGNALANI
+669 
-680 VEWGSNLKQKAT
+680 VEWGSN
-692 EAGSNFVSSVISFFS
+692 
-707 NLPGKMWNFL
+707 M
-717 VNAVSKIVTWRSNMI
+717 R

-788 NLLQGFKDALGI
+788 KLLQGFKDALGI

>member
-105 SKYNSMMTAQT
+105 SKYNSLMTAQT
-116 TILNNANNAYKTAG
+116 TMLNNANNAYKTAG

-148 QSLGGDTEKAANYA
+148 QSLGGDTEKAASYA

-341 MQTLPGLINAGIQM
+341 MQTLLGLINAGIQM

-394 FASRLI
+394 FASQLI
-400 QTIVTSL
+400 ETIATSL
-407 VNAAPDLIDA
+407 INAAPDLIDA

-464 LLSNLIAGITQA
+464 LLSNLIDGITQA

-524 LAAIPQIIAAI
+524 LTAIPQIIAAI

-590 KLLEWGQNVYTTVTT
+590 KLLEWGQNVYITVTT
-605 AISDMITAAVEFISE
+605 AISDMVTAAVEFISE

-635 FVEWGI
+635 V
-641 NLVNWAVTAIPEF
+641 
-654 INNVITF
+654 
-661 ISELPGKI
+661 
-669 GYWIGNALANI
+669 
-680 VEWGSNLKQKAT
+680 VEWGSN
-692 EAGSNFVSSVISFFS
+692 
-707 NLPGKMWNFL
+707 M
-717 VNAVSKIVTWRSNMI
+717 R

-788 NLLQGFKDALGI
+788 KLLQGFKDALGI

>member
-18 KSGLSDMNSMVSGA
+18 KSELSAMNSMVSSA

-59 ALVKKSVEGYATFE
+59 ALVKQSVDGYATFE

-105 SKYNSMMTAQT
+105 GKYNSLMTAQT
-116 TILNNANNAYKTAG
+116 TMLNNANNAYKTAG

-148 QSLGGDTEKAANYA
+148 RSLGGDTEKAASYA

-225 QQKLGVTVDE
+225 QQKLGVSVDE

-298 NFVDTASTAVE
+298 NFVDTASTALE

-436 VQTITDLISNINSFW
+436 VQTITDLIANINSFW

-464 LLSNLIAGITQA
+464 LLSNLIDGITQA

-590 KLLEWGQNVYTTVTT
+590 KLLEWGQNVYITVTT
-605 AISDMITAAVEFISE
+605 AISDMVTVAVEFISE

-635 FVEWGI
+635 V
-641 NLVNWAVTAIPEF
+641 
-654 INNVITF
+654 
-661 ISELPGKI
+661 
-669 GYWIGNALANI
+669 
-680 VEWGSNLKQKAT
+680 VEWGSN
-692 EAGSNFVSSVISFFS
+692 
-707 NLPGKMWNFL
+707 M
-717 VNAVSKIVTWRSNMI
+717 R

-788 NLLQGFKDALGI
+788 KLLQGFKDALGI

>member
-49 AVTAGTTAAA
+49 AVAAGTTAAA
-59 ALVKKSVEGYATFE
+59 TLVKKSVEGYATFE

-105 SKYNSMMTAQT
+105 SKYNSLMTAQT
-116 TILNNANNAYKTAG
+116 TLLNNANNAYKTAG

-171 NSNKLGTNMRDIQNA
+171 NSNKLGTNMHDIQNA

-394 FASRLI
+394 FASQLI
-400 QTIVTSL
+400 ETIVTSL
-407 VNAAPDLIDA
+407 INAAPDLIDA
-417 GKELIEFLVNGI
+417 GKELIEFLLNGI

-464 LLSNLIAGITQA
+464 LLSNLIDGITQA

-524 LAAIPQIIAAI
+524 LVAIPQIIAAI

-590 KLLEWGQNVYTTVTT
+590 KLLEWGQNVYITVTT
-605 AISDMITAAVEFISE
+605 AISDMVTAAVEFISE

-635 FVEWGI
+635 V
-641 NLVNWAVTAIPEF
+641 
-654 INNVITF
+654 
-661 ISELPGKI
+661 
-669 GYWIGNALANI
+669 
-680 VEWGSNLKQKAT
+680 VEWGSN
-692 EAGSNFVSSVISFFS
+692 
-707 NLPGKMWNFL
+707 M
-717 VNAVSKIVTWRSNMI
+717 R

>member
-18 KSGLSDMNSMVSGA
+18 KSGLSAMNSMVSSA

-49 AVTAGTTAAA
+49 AVGAGTTAAA
-59 ALVKKSVEGYATFE
+59 ALVKQSVDGYATFE

-105 SKYNSMMTAQT
+105 GKYNSLMTAQT
-116 TILNNANNAYKTAG
+116 TMLNNANNAYKTAG

-148 QSLGGDTEKAANYA
+148 QSLGGDTEKAASYA

-298 NFVDTASTAVE
+298 NFVDTASTALE

-341 MQTLPGLINAGIQM
+341 MQTLPGLINAGLQM

-436 VQTITDLISNINSFW
+436 VQTITDLIANINSFW

-464 LLSNLIAGITQA
+464 LLSNLIDGITQA

-605 AISDMITAAVEFISE
+605 AISDMVTAAVEFISE
-620 LPDKIAYWIGFALGK
+620 LPDKIAYWIGFALG
-635 FVEWGI
+635 
-641 NLVNWAVTAIPEF
+641 
-654 INNVITF
+654 
-661 ISELPGKI
+661 
-669 GYWIGNALANI
+669 NI

-717 VNAVSKIVTWRSNMI
+717 VNAVSKIVTWRANMI

-879 IDGKRAGKIIAPH
+879 IDGRRAGKLLTPY
-892 VDAALGDFATVRT
+892 VDQFQGELART